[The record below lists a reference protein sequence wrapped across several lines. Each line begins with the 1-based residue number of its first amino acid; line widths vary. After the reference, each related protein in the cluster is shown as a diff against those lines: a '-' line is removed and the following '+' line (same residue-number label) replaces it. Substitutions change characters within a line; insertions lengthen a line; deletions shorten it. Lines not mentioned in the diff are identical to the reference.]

1 MRFDLRLQEIIFIDD
16 NQDVQKTYRQHKGRL
31 SHEQASEL
39 IGGFDVKS
47 VQVVHHAYDVPY
59 ERLSDYDITQ
69 KDYEV

>member
-1 MRFDLRLQEIIFIDD
+1 MRFDLRLQEIIFIDG

-31 SHEQASEL
+31 SHVQASEL
-39 IGGFDVKS
+39 IGGFEVKS